1 MEDSRIIHSTD
12 RLSTLLHACY
22 LEQKIVLG
30 TVLAFRS
37 FKFFVCGAYVEECG
51 GVVWVGRYLEGEAGK
66 KCIKL
71 ATVQFVIVVDREA
84 QALGRVLYQYLE

>member
-37 FKFFVCGAYVEECG
+37 FKFFVCGAYVEEWG
-51 GVVWVGRYLEGEAGK
+51 GVWVGRYLEGEAGK
-66 KCIKL
+66 KHIKL

-84 QALGRVLYQYLE
+84 QALGRVLCQYLE